1 MPGPFDKPALRT
13 QVFVGTDMIGGGK
26 VDFLKRVQAHG
37 TLEGAAR
44 DMGVSP
50 TRAWFFLDTLQA
62 CFEPPLFEAKEEGGR
77 TTIAL
82 TALGED
88 LITRFEAHAEIVTE
102 AASPFLGWLET
113 VQPKRR

>member
-1 MPGPFDKPALRT
+1 MPRPFDKPALRT

-37 TLEGAAR
+37 TLEAAAS

-62 CFEPPLFEAKEEGGR
+62 CFAPPLYQATEGDE
-77 TTIAL
+77 TTISL
-82 TALGED
+82 TPLGED
-88 LITRFEAHAEIVTE
+88 LITRFDAHAETVTQ
-102 AASPFLGWLET
+102 ASRPFLDWLET
-113 VQPKRR
+113 VQPHRR